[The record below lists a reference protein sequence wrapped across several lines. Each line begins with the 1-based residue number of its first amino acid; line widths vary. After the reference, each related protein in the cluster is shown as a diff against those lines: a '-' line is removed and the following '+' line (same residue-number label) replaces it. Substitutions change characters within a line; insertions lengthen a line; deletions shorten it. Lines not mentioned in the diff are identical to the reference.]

1 MILKNLKIL
10 ISLIISTNIYYD
22 NIYYS
27 RYVSNEIYHLITIA
41 KKSYTNFSELNILID
56 YNLCHITW

>member
-41 KKSYTNFSELNILID
+41 KKSYTNFSELNILIN
-56 YNLCHITW
+56 Y